1 MFIIWTS
8 YTVYRK
14 NHYTEIF
21 LQSLLDF
28 EFIFSLPLSYIETK
42 LKHRENDNDW
52 YVTEWNDMDDPW
64 ILWLELFVFG
74 AVNKGFEMKFET
86 YSIWCFIEKN
96 GPPIL
101 KKKLCCLNSDGYCD
115 REYIR
120 EYPIECGFAWG
131 VGLHIQNELKRNM
144 VGSSC
149 IATPHHRRHSPS
161 ANAINYLS
169 NVSCDAVTFAK
180 WFDFVNKSLII
191 WLSILYYWE
200 SLQNCISRSGK
211 SIMLIEFDKKASV
224 CC

>member
-1 MFIIWTS
+1 MKWHGWSMNFVAWTI
-8 YTVYRK
+8 R
-14 NHYTEIF
+14 
-21 LQSLLDF
+21 
-28 EFIFSLPLSYIETK
+28 
-42 LKHRENDNDW
+42 
-52 YVTEWNDMDDPW
+52 
-64 ILWLELFVFG
+64 
-74 AVNKGFEMKFET
+74 
-86 YSIWCFIEKN
+86 IWCGKQGIRNEIRNIFNLMFHWKKS

-101 KKKLCCLNSDGYCD
+101 KKKLCCLNFDGYCD